1 MHAHSPRMA
10 HAFGFAPR
18 GSTDESIHKE
28 GAVPQGRLP
37 PLLSGDIVIRWLD
50 ADLGAQQLDEG
61 GDPGRMRRPGR
72 SRDQIA
78 VHHRVGGRGVES
90 VFGNFSF

>member
-1 MHAHSPRMA
+1 MHTRITRMA

-18 GSTDESIHKE
+18 GSTDGSIQKE

-37 PLLSGDIVIRWLD
+37 PLLSGDIVIRRLD